1 MSEVKHKPEATALS
15 ADAKAAGTLGAPA
28 DKARIDYRAKGS
40 ILAPLKSLQ
49 FFGRPPVTEPIEP
62 RPASANYR
70 GFHLN
75 DWDSC
80 IGCSTCQKVC
90 DNAAITMVEVPGL
103 PHDPEQGLRNLRPA
117 IDYGRC
123 CWCALCVD
131 LCPTGSIALSREYV
145 HTCKDAELDSY
156 FMLPDGNGIH
166 GVPYDVGW
174 GKHSES
180 DLIAHQRVQ
189 MPELAPE
196 TRGDNFNEIV
206 AGYDSNQAV
215 IEASRCVQC
224 GMCFDA
230 CPTHMNAP
238 EYIRAIWQGDNEEAV
253 RQIYR
258 TNPFS
263 NTCGRVCTH
272 RCETACSIGHR
283 GEPVAIRWL
292 KRYAMDAVSTDRIKA
307 IVGESKPGFIS
318 GKRVAVVGA
327 GPAGLTAAFDLAK
340 QGHEVVVYEAMPAA
354 GGMTRYGIPYYRLP
368 AAMLDRDVD
377 VIESLGVRIQY
388 NTRIGKDITMAQ
400 LHEDFDAVM
409 LAIGLWVG
417 RSTGVK
423 GSDSSQ
429 VYRAVDLLREVADGE
444 EIKVPEQA
452 VVIGG
457 GNVAMDIARTL
468 GRLQRQRYGKLDVT
482 MTALEDLAHF
492 LADPDEI
499 KEASE
504 EGIRILPAR
513 GPQEIIHEHGLIT
526 GLRTWG
532 VRSIF
537 DAKGRFAPQY
547 DPNDE
552 QFHPSDMVIEAI
564 GQRTDIDLLGEA
576 LTEELEWNRGRL
588 KVDEDFRTSQDWLW
602 AAGDMVHGPDV
613 VTAVADGH
621 RVAAS
626 INSVLSTVEQS
637 A

>member
-1 MSEVKHKPEATALS
+1 MAEVDSK
-15 ADAKAAGTLGAPA
+15 
-28 DKARIDYRAKGS
+28 IDYQDKGS
-40 ILAPLKSLQ
+40 ILAPLKALQ
-49 FFGRPPVTEPIEP
+49 FFGRQPVTAPLDP

-75 DWDSC
+75 DWETC

-103 PHDPEQGLRNLRPA
+103 PHDPEQGVRNLRPA

-156 FMLPDGNGIH
+156 FILPDDKGIH
-166 GVPYDVGW
+166 GVAYDIGW
-174 GKHSES
+174 GKHAES
-180 DLIAHQRVQ
+180 DLIAPERVAMQ
-189 MPELAPE
+189 ELSPQA
-196 TRGDNFNEIV
+196 RADNFDEIV
-206 AGYDSNQAV
+206 AGYDPNQAI

-224 GMCFDA
+224 GMCLDA

-292 KRYAMDAVSTDRIKA
+292 KRYAMDAVSTERIKA
-307 IVGESKPGFIS
+307 IVAESRPSFLS
-318 GKRVAVVGA
+318 GKRVAIVGA
-327 GPAGLTAAFDLAK
+327 GPAGLTTAFDLAK

-368 AAMLDRDVD
+368 SDMLDRDVEI
-377 VIESLGVRIQY
+377 IESLGVRIQY
-388 NTRIGKDITMAQ
+388 NTRVGQDISMEQ
-400 LHEDFDAVM
+400 LRDEFDAVM
-409 LAIGLWVG
+409 LAVGLWIG

-429 VYRAVDLLREVADGE
+429 VYRAVDLLREVADGQA
-444 EIKVPEQA
+444 IKVPKQA

-468 GRLQRQRYGKLDVT
+468 GRLQRQQFGQIDVT

-499 KEASE
+499 KEAGE

-513 GPQEIIHEHGLIT
+513 GPQEIVQEQGLVS

-532 VRSIF
+532 VTSIF
-537 DAKGRFAPQY
+537 DDQGRFAPRY
-547 DPNDE
+547 DERDE
-552 QFHPSDMVIEAI
+552 QIYPADMVIEAI
-564 GQRTDIDLLGEA
+564 GQRADVDFLGTA
-576 LTEELEWNRGRL
+576 LTEALEWTRGRL
-588 KVDEDFRTSQDWLW
+588 KIDEEFRTSAEWLW

-621 RVAAS
+621 RVATS
-626 INSVLSTVEQS
+626 INRYLAIREQS